1 MTQPAPARTRYAIVG
16 TGSRATMYVDAICR
30 AHARHAD
37 LVALCDTSMVRVAY
51 HNQRLAS
58 RFHHDEVPGY
68 DADEFG
74 RMLSEQHPDTVIVT
88 TVDAYHHQYIV
99 AALEHGCDVVSEKP
113 MTTDDD
119 KVAAILAAAERTGRR
134 VRVTFNYRYSPAYT
148 RLRRLVAEGAIGIPF
163 LVDFSWL
170 LDTSHGADYFRRWHR
185 EKPLSGGLLVHKASH
200 HFDLVNW
207 WIGDWPQTVFGMGS
221 LSFYGR
227 DAAAARG
234 ESYVYSRYTGQAD
247 SDPFALNLERSPM
260 LRGLYRDAE
269 EESGYVRDRNVFG
282 DNISIEDTMAVA
294 ARYRRGAL
302 LSYSLVAYSP
312 WEGLRVAI
320 TGSKGRVELYERHR
334 AHVIEL
340 EPTGVGRR
348 EAQADSEAGPEA
360 RPEARP
366 EAGPEA
372 RPEAG
377 SGTDAEAGPAQ
388 SIRLFPMFSTP
399 VDVQIPSSGPHAG
412 DALMLEQIFDP
423 GAPPDPDG
431 RAATHL
437 DGAAAVLLGTAA
449 NRSIATGMPV
459 GLDQLHATL

>member
-16 TGSRATMYVDAICR
+16 TGSRATMYVDAICGT
-30 AHARHAD
+30 HARHAE
-37 LVALCDTSMVRVAY
+37 LAALCDTSSVRVAY
-51 HNQRLAS
+51 HNQRLAGQ
-58 RFHHDEVPGY
+58 FHHGQVPGY
-68 DADEFG
+68 DAAEFG
-74 RMLSEQHPDTVIVT
+74 RMLAEQRPDTVIVT
-88 TVDAYHHQYIV
+88 TVDAYHHRYIV

-119 KVAAILAAAERTGRR
+119 KVAAILAAAERTSRR

-148 RLRRLVAEGAIGIPF
+148 RLRQLVADGAIGVPF
-163 LVDFSWL
+163 LVDFCWL

-207 WIGDWPQTVFGMGS
+207 WIGDWPETVFAMGS

-227 DAAAARG
+227 EAAAARG
-234 ESYVYSRYTGQAD
+234 ECYSYSRYAGQPGG
-247 SDPFALNLERSPM
+247 DPFSLDLERSPM
-260 LRGLYRDAE
+260 LQGLYRDAE

-282 DNISIEDTMAVA
+282 DNISIEDTMAVT

-312 WEGLRVAI
+312 WEGLRVSI

-334 AHVIEL
+334 EHVIERD
-340 EPTGVGRR
+340 PTGAGAAGGAGR
-348 EAQADSEAGPEA
+348 AGVET
-360 RPEARP
+360 
-366 EAGPEA
+366 GP
-372 RPEAG
+372 P
-377 SGTDAEAGPAQ
+377 Q
-388 SIRLFPMFSTP
+388 SIRLFPMFSP
-399 VDVQIPSSGPHAG
+399 PADVAIPSSGPHAG

-449 NRSIATGMPV
+449 NQSIATGVPV
-459 GLDQLHATL
+459 GLGQLHATL

>member
-16 TGSRATMYVDAICR
+16 TGSRATMYVDAICGT
-30 AHARHAD
+30 HARHAE
-37 LVALCDTSMVRVAY
+37 LAALCDTSSVRVAY
-51 HNQRLAS
+51 HNSRLAG
-58 RFHHDEVPGY
+58 RFGHDQVPGY
-68 DADEFG
+68 DAGDFG
-74 RMLSEQHPDTVIVT
+74 RMLAEQRPDTVIVT
-88 TVDAYHHQYIV
+88 TVDAYHHRYIV

-119 KVAAILAAAERTGRR
+119 KVAAILAAAERTGGR

-148 RLRRLVAEGAIGIPF
+148 RLRQLVAGGAIGVPL

-185 EKPLSGGLLVHKASH
+185 EKPMSGGLLVHKASH

-207 WIGDWPQTVFGMGS
+207 WIGDWPRTVFAMGS

-227 DAAAARG
+227 DAATARG
-234 ESYVYSRYTGQAD
+234 ESYAYSRYTGHAGA
-247 SDPFALNLERSPM
+247 DPFALDLERSPM
-260 LRGLYRDAE
+260 LRGLYREAE
-269 EESGYVRDRNVFG
+269 EESGYLRDRNVFG
-282 DNISIEDTMAVA
+282 DNISIEDTMAVT

-302 LSYSLVAYSP
+302 LSYSLVAYAP

-320 TGSKGRVELYERHR
+320 TGDKGRVELYERHSE
-334 AHVIEL
+334 HVIERD
-340 EPTGVGRR
+340 PTGAGR
-348 EAQADSEAGPEA
+348 G
-360 RPEARP
+360 
-366 EAGPEA
+366 
-372 RPEAG
+372 
-377 SGTDAEAGPAQ
+377 DAEAGPPR
-388 SIRLFPMFSTP
+388 SIRLFPMFSAP
-399 VDVQIPSSGPHAG
+399 VDIEIPASGPHGG

-449 NRSIATGMPV
+449 NRSIATGVPV
-459 GLDQLHATL
+459 GLDQLHATV